1 MLCEGAGVPQAHG
14 VKTAVIGKEGA
25 VRDYDEV
32 TIHTKVRDLAGHP
45 VEPPRNN
52 EVLEQQVK
60 VWERALERSHER
72 LEVLMDWNIANSI
85 QATNPSSPSN

>member
-1 MLCEGAGVPQAHG
+1 MMIPGRAYSFWSLLFRWQGIWSGA
-14 VKTAVIGKEGA
+14 EF
-25 VRDYDEV
+25 
-32 TIHTKVRDLAGHP
+32 TIHTEVRDLAGHP

-60 VWERALERSHER
+60 SLERALERSHDR
-72 LEVLMDWNIANSI
+72 LEVLMEWNIANSI